1 MNSNRPEA
9 PVSAAR
15 TTVDRAAPVAA
26 GPPFVAKKGVAW
38 ATILGFLL
46 LFAGLQFL
54 SAGAGDSDGAPQGLP
69 GTAESAR
76 AGQLQER
83 FPGGDNLPAVLVYS
97 TDGTLGTERLKAI
110 DGSVERLAGMDL
122 PDGRAL
128 RRAGPTV
135 PLSERAAQAT
145 VLLPAD
151 LNGFGLNDAVT
162 ELRSSAREDL
172 PRGVRV
178 EVTGPAGFAADTAAA
193 FSGANVTLL
202 AVTAAVVAVLLILTY
217 RSPIL
222 WLIPLVVVA
231 LADRAAAAVTAW
243 LSSTTGWFA
252 NDGST
257 AGITSVLVFGAG
269 TNYALLLVSRYREE
283 LRTRPCHRQALGC
296 ALRSATP
303 AILSSNLTVVLAL
316 LTLIAATVPA
326 FRSLGISSAIGL
338 LLALLFALVLLPAL
352 LSVCG
357 RGLFWPRVPRAD
369 GHPQTDDGG
378 VFGRVAGAVSR
389 RPGAV
394 LAVMVLVLLC
404 MTAGL
409 AGTRFGLSTTEQF
422 RTDSEAVAGQRTLA
436 ENAPA
441 GASAPLLVI
450 ADIEA
455 VSGIRDEISAHPDL
469 TVLGP
474 PVESTDGALARLTVL
489 PDAEPASPRSFEL
502 IHETRDIA
510 RAADPDAV
518 VGGAAARDL
527 DSRDATL
534 RDLRVCVPLILLVVF
549 LVLVVVLRAVL
560 APLLLL
566 AAAALSTAA
575 ALGVGTWISDHVF
588 GFPGLDTAAPLYSIL
603 FLIALGID
611 YTVFLVLR
619 AKEESGG
626 RGVRRGMVRA
636 VALTGGVITSAG
648 IVLAAVFVVL
658 GVLPLITLT
667 QVGIIVGFGI
677 LLDTFLVRTLVVP
690 ALFELIGERIWW
702 PARSAEPVA
711 AGTTE

>member
-1 MNSNRPEA
+1 MNPTHPVH
-9 PVSAAR
+9 PVSP
-15 TTVDRAAPVAA
+15 DRKAGHRAEPGPG
-26 GPPFVAKKGVAW
+26 GPPFVIRKAVGW
-38 ATILGFLL
+38 ATIVAFLL
-46 LFAGLQFL
+46 LFVGLQFL
-54 SAGAGDSDGAPQGLP
+54 AAGAGDPGGAPRGLP
-69 GTAESAR
+69 DTAESAH
-76 AGQLQER
+76 AGQLQDR

-97 TDGTLGTERLKAI
+97 TGGTLDSDELNTI
-110 DGSVERLAGMDL
+110 DGSVERLTDTEL
-122 PDGRAL
+122 SDGWIP

-151 LNGFGLNDAVT
+151 LDGLELNGVVT
-162 ELRSSAREDL
+162 ELRASAREGL
-172 PRGVRV
+172 PPGVRV

-202 AVTAAVVAVLLILTY
+202 AVTAVVVAVLLILTY
-217 RSPIL
+217 RSPVL
-222 WLIPLVVVA
+222 WLVPLVVVA
-231 LADRAAAAVTAW
+231 LADRAAASVTAW

-283 LRTRPCHRQALGC
+283 LRRQSCHRQALGC
-296 ALRSATP
+296 ALRGATP

-316 LTLIAATVPA
+316 LTLTAATVPA

-338 LLALLFALVLLPAL
+338 LLALLFALVPLPAAL
-352 LSVCG
+352 AVCG
-357 RGLFWPRVPRAD
+357 RGLFWPKIPRAD
-369 GHPQTDDGG
+369 GQPETDDG
-378 VFGRVAGAVSR
+378 VFGRVAAAVAR

-394 LAVMVLVLLC
+394 LAVMVLLLIC
-404 MTAGL
+404 MGTGL
-409 AGTRFGLSTTEQF
+409 AGTRIGLSATEQF

-436 ENAPA
+436 DNAPA
-441 GASAPLLVI
+441 GASAPLVVI
-450 ADIEA
+450 ADADA
-455 VSGIRDEISAHPDL
+455 VSGIRGEINAHPDL

-474 PVESTDGALARLTVL
+474 PVKSTDGVLARLTVL
-489 PDAEPASPRSFEL
+489 PDAEPSSPRSFRL

-510 RAADPDAV
+510 RAADPGAV

-527 DSRDATL
+527 DARDATL

-549 LVLVVVLRAVL
+549 LVLVVVLRALL

-566 AAAALSTAA
+566 AAAALSTTS
-575 ALGVGTWISDHVF
+575 ALGVGAWMSDHVF
-588 GFPGLDTAAPLYSIL
+588 GFPGLDVAAPLYSIL
-603 FLIALGID
+603 FLVALGID

-619 AKEESGG
+619 AREESVG
-626 RGVRRGMVRA
+626 RNVRRGMVRA
-636 VALTGGVITSAG
+636 VGLTGGVITSAG
-648 IVLAAVFVVL
+648 IVLAAVFAVL

-702 PARSAEPVA
+702 PARPGEAAVADIAE
-711 AGTTE
+711 